1 MDCWDAK
8 YYKLIKNNDFLTKI
22 ENNKIEQIRI
32 KKSRKTKNFKW
43 KALNIDKENVNIKM
57 KQLFQR

>member
-1 MDCWDAK
+1 MDCWNAK

-32 KKSRKTKNFKW
+32 KKSRKTKNF
-43 KALNIDKENVNIKM
+43 I
-57 KQLFQR
+57 